1 LYHFKLTI
9 TNLKTTEIIAYK
21 EKIDST
27 RLPQHIAIIMDG
39 NGRWAKAQGKHRIFG
54 HKNGVKAVREVTEG
68 CAEIGVKYLTLYA
81 FSTENWNRPK
91 TEVSALMQLLFLTIG
106 KEIKTL
112 QKNNIRLNVIGHIND
127 LPESNRKAL
136 QEVMEATK
144 NNTRM
149 TLTLAL
155 SYGSREEI
163 AEAVRKMAAD
173 YKDGKISME
182 EITQQ
187 TIGAHLYT
195 HDMPDPELMIRT
207 SGEHR
212 ISNFLLWQM
221 AYTELYFT
229 EKFWPEFERNDL
241 FKAIYDFQHRERRF
255 GMISEQLK
263 EQETT
268 ND

>member
-1 LYHFKLTI
+1 LS
-9 TNLKTTEIIAYK
+9 TNEIISFK

-68 CAEIGVKYLTLYA
+68 CAEIGVKHLTLYA

-91 TEVSALMQLLFLTIG
+91 MEVSALMELLFLTIG

-112 QKNNIRLNVIGHIND
+112 QKNNIRLNAIGHLHN
-127 LPESNRKAL
+127 LPESNRKAIT
-136 QEVMEATK
+136 EVMEATK

-155 SYGSREEI
+155 SYGSREELSEATRKI
-163 AEAVRKMAAD
+163 AVD
-173 YKDGKISME
+173 YKEGKISLE
-182 EITQQ
+182 EINQQ
-187 TIGAHLYT
+187 SISNHLYT
-195 HDMPDPELMIRT
+195 KDMPDPELMIRT

-212 ISNFLLWQM
+212 ISNFLLW
-221 AYTELYFT
+221 AVSLHRNCIFT
-229 EKFWPEFERNDL
+229 DKILARR
-241 FKAIYDFQHRERRF
+241 IYQ
-255 GMISEQLK
+255 K
-263 EQETT
+263 
-268 ND
+268 